1 MASKPPGATRSAKHG
16 DVPERWILVD
26 AKDVV
31 LGRLAS
37 RVAIRLRGKHHAPF
51 TPHADTGDFVII
63 VNAEKVKLTGNK
75 REGKIYYKHTG
86 WTGSTRSTT
95 AGKILEGKHPERVI
109 LKAIERMLPGGP
121 LSRKQMGNLRV
132 YGGAEHPHAAQNP
145 DVVDL
150 SVLNPKNTR
159 SA

>member
-1 MASKPPGATRSAKHG
+1 MASSKPPGATRSAKHG
-16 DVPERWILVD
+16 DVPERWIVVD

-37 RVAIRLRGKHHAPF
+37 RVAIRLRGKHHALF

-75 REGKIYYKHTG
+75 RQDKTYYKHTG

-95 AGKILEGKHPERVI
+95 AGKILDGKHPERVI
-109 LKAIERMLPGGP
+109 EEAVRGMLPKNSLGRKLFRKLKVYAGP
-121 LSRKQMGNLRV
+121 D
-132 YGGAEHPHAAQNP
+132 HPHAAQKP
-145 DVVDL
+145 EEMRL
-150 SVLNPKNTR
+150 
-159 SA
+159 A